1 MFKHEGADRSLRKN
15 QVLAGY
21 LAFVA
26 GFVNSFGFLSFGVF
40 TSHVTGNVTRLAE
53 RLSVGDSAA
62 VGAFAMIACF
72 FAGAFAASVALESDA
87 ALRRPRIYASLLFC
101 EACLLVLAMLTA
113 RTASPAA
120 RDSLCVAMGLQN
132 SLVTR
137 LSGAVVRTTH
147 LTGVVTDLGIETAR
161 WFRFWR
167 SRIAAR
173 TNVRLVVGQ
182 VPPSA
187 PRRDRGILL
196 FTIFATFMLG
206 SVGGIIG
213 GLHLGGLALAI
224 PIALLAVGAVVAFLT
239 QIELREPIA
248 TPDQ

>member
-1 MFKHEGADRSLRKN
+1 MFKHEGAERSLRKN

-26 GFVNSFGFLSFGVF
+26 GFVNSFGFLTFGVF

-53 RLSVGDSAA
+53 RLSVRDSTAIDA
-62 VGAFAMIACF
+62 LAMIACF

-87 ALRRPRIYASLLFC
+87 ERWRPRIYAALLFS
-101 EACLLVLAMLTA
+101 EACILAVAMLTA
-113 RTASPAA
+113 GTSSPIA

-147 LTGVVTDLGIETAR
+147 LTGVVTDLGIEGAR

-167 SRIAAR
+167 SRGR
-173 TNVRLVVGQ
+173 DPL
-182 VPPSA
+182 PA
-187 PRRDRGILL
+187 PVRDRSILL
-196 FTIFATFMLG
+196 LTIFAAFMLG
-206 SVGGIIG
+206 SVVGIVAAI
-213 GLHLGGLALAI
+213 HLGRPA
-224 PIALLAVGAVVAFLT
+224 
-239 QIELREPIA
+239 
-248 TPDQ
+248 